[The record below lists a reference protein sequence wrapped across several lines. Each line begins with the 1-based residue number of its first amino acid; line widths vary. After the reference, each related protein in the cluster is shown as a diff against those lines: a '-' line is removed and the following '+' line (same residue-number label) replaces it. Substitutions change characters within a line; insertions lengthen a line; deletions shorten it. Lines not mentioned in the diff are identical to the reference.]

1 MAFLE
6 RVVGDDP
13 MAGVIPSP
21 LPYLDYRVW
30 LKDAYEARKQ
40 ESAFFSYRFM
50 AGRLEIDAG
59 QLVKI
64 LQGKLHMH
72 ERVIPRVLKL
82 FSLEGRDA
90 DFFQELVVFTKA
102 KGRKETSES
111 FNKLMDLKGLD
122 ARTMEDRHAAYYLD
136 WRHTVVRSLIG
147 IANFRGDF
155 DALGRMCDPPI
166 TEEEARRSVELL
178 ESLDLVR
185 RDERG
190 VWRLRDAHI
199 VQGVS
204 VPRQAVRKFQ
214 ADVLQLAERALDEIP
229 PSEREIST
237 QTVAIGA
244 SELPILRGWVA
255 DFWRQVQLLAQ
266 NSHSPDRICHVGVL
280 MFPVARKRSS
290 SGR

>member
-1 MAFLE
+1 
-6 RVVGDDP
+6 
-13 MAGVIPSP
+13 MAGVVPSP
-21 LPYLDYRVW
+21 LGYLDYRVW

-40 ESAFFSYRFM
+40 ETAFFSYRFM

-82 FSLEGRDA
+82 FSLDGRDA

-111 FNKLMDLKGLD
+111 FNRLMDLKGLD

-147 IANFRGDF
+147 ITTFRGDF
-155 DALGRMCDPPI
+155 EALGRMCDP
-166 TEEEARRSVELL
+166 TLSAEEARQSVELL
-178 ESLDLVR
+178 ESLELVR

-199 VQGVS
+199 VQGAS

-229 PSEREIST
+229 PSDREIST
-237 QTVAIGA
+237 QTIAIG
-244 SELPILRGWVA
+244 SQELPVLRGWVA
-255 DFWRQVQLLAQ
+255 DFWRQVQLLSQ
-266 NSHSPDRICHVGVL
+266 NSRAPDRICHVGVM
-280 MFPVARKRSS
+280 MFPVARAKSPRR
-290 SGR
+290 G